1 MAMATGPGS
10 RTIENQ
16 WTCALLA
23 SPNRVQGGGDV
34 TFSVKLSNPGIA
46 QLFSGSNGTIDSIP
60 NIPGG
65 QISAFYELFNYIYD
79 PGDSQL
85 SIPTSNPAEVRDQQS
100 PVGTY
105 TIKVTVTAKDP
116 GRIEDWFENNASL
129 VAPEQSDVWRSLGS
143 TLSNQTTGE
152 PSLGCN
158 TSLQVVTGVIQT
170 QSQVTLQRTF
180 AGPTDDRA
188 LWPAIRNRTAAIG
201 FDRYKEFIDCVF
213 CENSPTPFDDVRA
226 RIIDRYLKGTCLDDL
241 NDQKKRL
248 SIYGPYAY
256 GVLKL
261 ATQVF
266 LTLESGVIIRDTGRQ
281 PRIFDIEKERIRI
294 NDFTLSVAKLNG
306 ELISYLGNA
315 DGNLPYLNRILTNLI
330 TLDPEN
336 IEEVLPYCLG
346 VLQFRL
352 TSPSLIELIWS
363 YWLEEG
369 MLVQTMNAVAR
380 RFQNRRGSP
389 NDPLGE
395 LEFDPL
401 RPLNNLIWGFIQ
413 DEHNRLTVPRRA
425 HEYLHHY
432 GLSLVGKAV
441 PDLNP
446 ADIRSKFIE
455 GFHNLL
461 SAAARFFRDDSD
473 TTVIADAFPLLNAL
487 KAVHL
492 LLAEGAHNQFGDLT
506 WTARAEMMS
515 IQWMLARPEMKEF
528 LRGRYMVPY
537 QEDWMGAVDS
547 MKKLQGWTD
556 TTITHFYELAVTGER
571 ILLSIRYGDWSDIEN
586 IEDQAKTWARS
597 CKPEIQ
603 RYIYAYQTVAGVDLA
618 ADIVDSRDAAT
629 RYLQPSVLL
638 QRRLREQRSAL
649 SLPARRADIPLPA
662 ASGPIGALPSRAA
675 GYTQPPIASQRRVP
689 RLTSNR

>member
-1 MAMATGPGS
+1 MATGPRRPIDAG
-10 RTIENQ
+10 TQGNY
-16 WTCALLA
+16 WTCKLLA
-23 SPNRVQGGGDV
+23 SPDRVQGGGDV
-34 TFSVKLSNPGIA
+34 TFTVKLFNRGIPPI
-46 QLFSGSNGTIDSIP
+46 FSGGDGTIDTIP
-60 NIPGG
+60 NIPDG
-65 QISAFYELFNYIYD
+65 QISAFYDLFNYIYD
-79 PGDSQL
+79 PGASQL
-85 SIPTSNPAEVRDQQS
+85 TIPTSNPAIVLDQQS
-100 PVGTY
+100 PVGRY
-105 TIKVTVTAKDP
+105 TIRVTVTAQDP
-116 GRIEDWFENNASL
+116 KRIEDWFENNASL
-129 VAPEQSDVWRSLGS
+129 VASEQSSAWTSLGS
-143 TLSNQTTGE
+143 TLSSQTTGE
-152 PSLGCN
+152 RSLGDS
-158 TSLQVVTGVIQT
+158 TSLRVVTTVIQT

-213 CENSPTPFDDVRA
+213 CENPPTPFDDVRTQ
-226 RIIDRYLKGTCLDDL
+226 IIDRYLKGTCLDDL

-281 PRIFDIEKERIRI
+281 PRIFDIEKERIRV
-294 NDFTLSVAKLNG
+294 NDFTLTVAKLSS

-330 TLDPEN
+330 TLDPQN

-369 MLVQTMNAVAR
+369 MLVQTMNAIAR

-432 GLSLVGKAV
+432 GLSLMGKAV

-446 ADIRSKFIE
+446 ADTRSKFIE

-506 WTARAEMMS
+506 WTARAEMMT

-537 QEDWMGAVDS
+537 QEEWMGAVDS

-586 IEDQAKTWARS
+586 IEDQAKNWARS

-603 RYIYAYQTVAGVDLA
+603 RYLYAYHTVTGVGLA

-638 QRRLREQRSAL
+638 QRRLREQRSPMAVGGPTAPDL
-649 SLPARRADIPLPA
+649 IAARVSARVQLPRPGRQRLPAYRKE
-662 ASGPIGALPSRAA
+662 S
-675 GYTQPPIASQRRVP
+675 
-689 RLTSNR
+689 